1 MKAVDRADMIQ
12 VCWPLSLKQP
22 ELEDMIISAENVQEN
37 EKMHVIDSQTQFL
50 NRCTTFDGSMNTEG
64 IKTRNAAV
72 VVAVQQQRT

>member
-37 EKMHVIDSQTQFL
+37 EKMHAI
-50 NRCTTFDGSMNTEG
+50 
-64 IKTRNAAV
+64 
-72 VVAVQQQRT
+72 